1 MNARKIAASMKIA
14 LRALRVN
21 KMRSALTM
29 LGIIIGVAA
38 VIAMVAV
45 GAGAEE
51 RIREQIASTGSNLI
65 IVLSGSV
72 TSSGIRMGTGNAQ
85 TLTED
90 DARAIIRECDAAAL
104 AAPAVRGGV
113 QTVYGNN
120 NWGTQVLG
128 TTPDYLPIRDIEIE
142 KGQPFTTGD
151 AEAASKV
158 ALLGKTVID
167 NLFNG
172 EDPVGQIIRIKKVP
186 FTVIGTLVPKGQ
198 SPTGQDQ
205 DDVILMPIST
215 AKKKVIGTSQANY
228 SAVGSIMVQAREGR
242 TQDVQEQMK
251 ALLRQRHHLQPNE
264 DDDFTIRNME
274 EVFKAQ
280 ETSARVMSI
289 LLAAIASVSL
299 IVGGIGIMNIM
310 LVSVSERTKEIGLR
324 QAVGAKT
331 RDILS
336 QFLVE
341 AVTLSIVGGAAGIV
355 LGITTSVLISYFA
368 QWSTV
373 VSPGSIVVAFLFSAL
388 VGVFFGFYPARKAAY
403 MDPIE
408 ALHYE

>member
-1 MNARKIAASMKIA
+1 VNIRKIAASMRIA

-29 LGIIIGVAA
+29 LGIVIGVAA

-45 GAGAEE
+45 GSGAEE
-51 RIREQIASTGSNLI
+51 RIRQQIASIGSNLI
-65 IVLSGSV
+65 VVLSGSI

-90 DARAIIRECDAAAL
+90 DARAIARECDAAAL
-104 AAPAVRGGV
+104 AAPTARGGA
-113 QTVYGNN
+113 QTVHGNN

-128 TTPDYLPIRDIEIE
+128 TTPDYLPIRDLEVD
-142 KGQPFTTGD
+142 KGQPFTTSD
-151 AEAASKV
+151 VEAASKV

-172 EDPVGQIIRIKKVP
+172 ENPVGQTIRIKKVP
-186 FTVIGTLVPKGQ
+186 FAVIGTLVPKGQ

-215 AKKKVIGTSQANY
+215 ALKKVIGTSQAK
-228 SAVGSIMVQAREGR
+228 STAVGSIFVQAREGR
-242 TQDVQEQMK
+242 SEDVQQQIKE
-251 ALLRQRHHLQPNE
+251 LLRQRHHLQSNE

-341 AVTLSIVGGAAGIV
+341 AVTLSIVGGAIGIA
-355 LGITTSVLISYFA
+355 LGITASLLISYFA

-373 VSPGSIVVAFLFSAL
+373 LSPGSIVVAFLFSAL

>member
-1 MNARKIAASMKIA
+1 
-14 LRALRVN
+14 
-21 KMRSALTM
+21 
-29 LGIIIGVAA
+29 
-38 VIAMVAV
+38 
-45 GAGAEE
+45 
-51 RIREQIASTGSNLI
+51 
-65 IVLSGSV
+65 
-72 TSSGIRMGTGNAQ
+72 
-85 TLTED
+85 
-90 DARAIIRECDAAAL
+90 
-104 AAPAVRGGV
+104 V
-113 QTVYGNN
+113 QVVYGNN

-128 TTPDYLPIRDIEIE
+128 TTPDYLPIRDLDIER
-142 KGQPFTTGD
+142 GQPFTNSD
-151 AEAASKV
+151 VDSASKV
-158 ALLGKTVID
+158 ALLGKTVVD

-172 EDPVGQIIRIKKVP
+172 ENPVGQLIRIKTVP
-186 FTVIGTLVPKGQ
+186 FTVIGTLLPKGQ

-205 DDVILMPIST
+205 DDVILMPIGT

-228 SAVGSIMVQAREGR
+228 AAVGSIMVQAREGR
-242 TQDVQEQMK
+242 TQDVQDQMRE
-251 ALLRQRHHLQPNE
+251 LLRQRHHLQGNE

-355 LGITTSVLISYFA
+355 LGLTASALISYFA
-368 QWSTV
+368 DWSTV
-373 VSPGSIVVAFLFSAL
+373 VSPASIAVAFLFSAL